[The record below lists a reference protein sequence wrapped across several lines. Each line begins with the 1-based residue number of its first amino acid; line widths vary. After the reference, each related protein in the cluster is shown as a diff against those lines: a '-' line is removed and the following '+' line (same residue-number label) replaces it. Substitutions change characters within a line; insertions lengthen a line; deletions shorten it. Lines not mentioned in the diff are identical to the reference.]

1 MRAPQKRTRAPT
13 SQNEM
18 AVEFKDYYE
27 ILGVPRTATDEEIK
41 RAFRKLARK
50 YHPDV
55 ATDKKAAEEKFK
67 EINEAYEVLGNPE
80 NRRRYDEL
88 GAQWRATGGF
98 QPPPGAERR
107 AWRFT
112 SGPGRTAGFQFEFD
126 GTGFSDFFE
135 QFFGRSSPFSGF
147 RGFAE
152 PEEFANQTG
161 FDRSFSQDGANVE
174 GSIMVTLEEVLHG
187 AVREVS
193 LRWTNPTTGQTETRS
208 FRVRIPPGVREEQLI
223 RVPGKGQEG
232 VGGGRPGDLLLRV
245 KLAKHPDFEVRGSD
259 LYYQLP
265 LTPWE
270 AALGTTVTVPT
281 LDGSVSIRVP
291 PGTSSGQHL
300 RVRGRGLPTD
310 PKGHRGDFY
319 VTISIQVP
327 PQTSPQERALWEQ
340 LARTSS
346 FDPRSR

>member
-1 MRAPQKRTRAPT
+1 
-13 SQNEM
+13 M

-41 RAFRKLARK
+41 RAFRRLARK

-80 NRRRYDEL
+80 TRRRYDQL

-98 QPPPGAERR
+98 EPPPGYQQR

-112 SGPGRTAGFQFEFD
+112 TGPGTTGGFEFKFD

-135 QFFGRSSPFSGF
+135 QFFGRANPFSRF
-147 RGFAE
+147 HDFVE
-152 PEEFANQTG
+152 SDEFGETTG
-161 FDRSFSQDGANVE
+161 FDETFAKDGANVE
-174 GSIMVTLEEVLHG
+174 GTILVTLEEVLHG

-193 LRWTNPTTGQTETRS
+193 VRWTNPTTGQPETRS
-208 FRVRIPPGVREEQLI
+208 FRVRIPPGVREDQLI
-223 RVPGKGQEG
+223 RVRGQGEQG
-232 VGGGRPGDLLLRV
+232 VAGGRPGDLLLRV

-265 LTPWE
+265 LAPWE

-300 RVRGRGLPTD
+300 RVRGRGLPTG
-310 PKGHRGDFY
+310 PNGPRGDFY

-327 PQTSPQERALWEQ
+327 SQISPRERALWEQ
-340 LARTSS
+340 LAQASS